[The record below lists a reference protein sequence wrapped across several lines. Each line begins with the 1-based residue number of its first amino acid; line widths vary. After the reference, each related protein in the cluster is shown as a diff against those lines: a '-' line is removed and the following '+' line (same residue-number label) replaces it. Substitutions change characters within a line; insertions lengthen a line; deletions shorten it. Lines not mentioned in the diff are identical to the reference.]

1 MLTRR
6 HLIDNYLSGLPSIEK
21 PRLDEPSSKRLG
33 KAGLKRKRANGNA
46 TVTPLWVRT
55 WHWVIAVLFV
65 ALVYTGVVLT
75 YSTSDFALMNYE
87 LADNL
92 HQVAGIIMSI
102 LYGVFVVVVFAS
114 GYWRRYQ
121 RRYQGL
127 WSRIRLHGANVMSA
141 DSSGQTSEISRVE
154 RTRPVLLLVQQFLYI
169 FSIVIVS
176 PLLVITGIALL
187 YPELAPAEIAG
198 LNGLWPMALAHIWV
212 GLAGA
217 LFLLFHIYI
226 ATIGGFIRMIGGK

>member
-1 MLTRR
+1 
-6 HLIDNYLSGLPSIEK
+6 
-21 PRLDEPSSKRLG
+21 
-33 KAGLKRKRANGNA
+33 
-46 TVTPLWVRT
+46 
-55 WHWVIAVLFV
+55 VIAVLFV

-75 YSTSDFALMNYE
+75 YSTSAFALMNYE
-87 LADNL
+87 LADNM

-102 LYGVFVVVVFAS
+102 LYGVFVVAVFAS

-141 DSSGQTSEISRVE
+141 DSSAQTPETGLSRVE
-154 RTRPVLLLVQQFLYI
+154 MTRPVLLLIQQFLYI

-187 YPELAPAEIAG
+187 YPEFAPAEVAG

-226 ATIGGFIRMIGGK
+226 GTVGGFMRMIRGK